1 MSAQEIATAVV
12 SVGECRLKDIR
23 VGELRRKSYGGW
35 FVRVSC
41 PMLTGYRILD
51 LGRLRVGWVFA
62 NVRAVSS
69 PRTWRYRCLRTGHT
83 RPFCRDKIDRSARCF
98 NCGNNDHIAARC
110 KAEPKCPLCIDTEEK
125 VDHWLGDEGCVCPS
139 FPAEAIADGNG
150 LSRKLSFRDNDS
162 ERRGSDLC

>member
-23 VGELRRKSYGGW
+23 VGELRRKSYGSW

-69 PRTWRYRCLRTGHT
+69 PRTWCYRCLRTGHT

-98 NCGNNDHIAARC
+98 M
-110 KAEPKCPLCIDTEEK
+110 ETM
-125 VDHWLGDEGCVCPS
+125 VT
-139 FPAEAIADGNG
+139 
-150 LSRKLSFRDNDS
+150 
-162 ERRGSDLC
+162 